1 MESKLSLNWCI
12 YNNEI
17 NHEVRYCHN
26 CGKKVEFTD
35 SLKRRQNANG
45 KNIFYFAI
53 FKCPSGHTWNK
64 EIGKFKAVSG
74 LENIDFEYNY
84 IQSEYEE
91 LSIIMLKEKGINEV
105 EISLDEL
112 HDKIRL
118 DKFLSSKIIDI
129 SRVEMVKLIN
139 EGFIKVNTNSVK
151 SSASLKEK
159 DVITILI
166 DGIVNKINK
175 FKNNH

>member
-17 NHEVRYCHN
+17 NHEIKYCHN
-26 CGKKVEFTD
+26 CGKKVEFED

-53 FKCPSGHTWNK
+53 YKCSSGHTWNK
-64 EIGKFKAVSG
+64 QIAEFKAVSG
-74 LENIDFEYNY
+74 LENIDFENKY
-84 IQSEYEE
+84 IKSEYEE
-91 LSIIMLKEKGINEV
+91 LSITMLKEKGINEV

-112 HDKIRL
+112 NDKIRL

-129 SRVEMVKLIN
+129 SRVEIVKLIN
-139 EGFIKVNTNSVK
+139 KGFIKINCNLVK
-151 SSASLKEK
+151 SNVSLKKK
-159 DVITILI
+159 DIITLILDSI
-166 DGIVNKINK
+166 RK
-175 FKNNH
+175 